1 MSGTLH
7 AGLISTN
14 PEESWQKTCRSLP
27 PLGSVERPWK
37 FTPSSVLTAPLP
49 IKCKPHNAV
58 REVRII
64 APAAEET
71 EAKVVKDFV
80 KLKTEESS
88 RKPTHQCSLGC
99 RKHTPPDLPMLSPW
113 EDRLHGWGVTTVTLS
128 FLKGRQEHEVTKCL
142 GKHFAFPA
150 GLLTPPNTDCS
161 VGYPYQLTGLIFPFA
176 YETSA
181 FVHDRLYC
189 LYHIAESHRDHWMH
203 CSELM
208 YLNSTINCND
218 QSGKKRTT
226 HTEYVKFS
234 FRSKFSH

>member
-27 PLGSVERPWK
+27 PLVSVERPWK

-64 APAAEET
+64 TPAAEET

-99 RKHTPPDLPMLSPW
+99 GKHTPPDPPHALPLGGQAPW
-113 EDRLHGWGVTTVTLS
+113 LRSYTVTLS
-128 FLKGRQEHEVTKCL
+128 FLTGRQEHEVTKCL
-142 GKHFAFPA
+142 GKHLCISSWAPDA
-150 GLLTPPNTDCS
+150 
-161 VGYPYQLTGLIFPFA
+161 
-176 YETSA
+176 
-181 FVHDRLYC
+181 
-189 LYHIAESHRDHWMH
+189 
-203 CSELM
+203 
-208 YLNSTINCND
+208 
-218 QSGKKRTT
+218 
-226 HTEYVKFS
+226 
-234 FRSKFSH
+234 SKY